1 MTDDERLPGALEK
14 LRLIVGFGNVSTERA
29 DCDLATA
36 DIFEWPDRKR
46 AAAVVLPKDTSEVSG
61 VLKVLHA
68 ANIATVPRGAGLS
81 YTGGLAVERTAVVVD
96 VCRLTDMTIHQ
107 DDCYAT
113 VGAGASWQSVA
124 ERARSHNLRSLQAS
138 PISGAFSTVGGL
150 ASQGLPAGTGG
161 ILGLTV
167 VLHDGTIVRTGA
179 DVRSSGSG
187 PDLTGIFLGD
197 CGAFGIKTEVVIRLG
212 RLPSAAFATFDFE
225 DANSLIASLNAC
237 MREGVASR
245 AFALDRLKSQQA
257 KRADWSDAISAG
269 VAVLRLSRSPTAA
282 VKSGFNLL
290 KFASSR
296 GRERP
301 WSLHLTIEAP
311 TPNGAAASLQR
322 VREICRNS
330 GIESPDVFPRALH
343 AKPYSVRGMVGP
355 DGERW
360 VPVHGIFRPS
370 AAQAAMQALQHHL
383 QTAATTMERLG
394 ANVSWLV
401 SSSGAYVLIEPMI
414 YWRDSLD
421 PLHMK
426 YLSPKNRERFG
437 AFAAHTEAREFVRAL
452 RLQLRDI
459 MDAHGASHSQIGR
472 FYDLG
477 STLDENAIRVIEKI
491 KSMLDPADLMNPGVL
506 GLGARSRGGA
516 AQ

>member
-138 PISGAFSTVGGL
+138 PVSGAFSTVGGL

-179 DVRSSGSG
+179 DVRS
-187 PDLTGIFLGD
+187 
-197 CGAFGIKTEVVIRLG
+197 
-212 RLPSAAFATFDFE
+212 
-225 DANSLIASLNAC
+225 
-237 MREGVASR
+237 
-245 AFALDRLKSQQA
+245 
-257 KRADWSDAISAG
+257 
-269 VAVLRLSRSPTAA
+269 
-282 VKSGFNLL
+282 
-290 KFASSR
+290 
-296 GRERP
+296 
-301 WSLHLTIEAP
+301 
-311 TPNGAAASLQR
+311 
-322 VREICRNS
+322 
-330 GIESPDVFPRALH
+330 
-343 AKPYSVRGMVGP
+343 
-355 DGERW
+355 
-360 VPVHGIFRPS
+360 
-370 AAQAAMQALQHHL
+370 
-383 QTAATTMERLG
+383 
-394 ANVSWLV
+394 
-401 SSSGAYVLIEPMI
+401 
-414 YWRDSLD
+414 
-421 PLHMK
+421 
-426 YLSPKNRERFG
+426 
-437 AFAAHTEAREFVRAL
+437 
-452 RLQLRDI
+452 
-459 MDAHGASHSQIGR
+459 
-472 FYDLG
+472 
-477 STLDENAIRVIEKI
+477 
-491 KSMLDPADLMNPGVL
+491 
-506 GLGARSRGGA
+506 
-516 AQ
+516 